1 MCGIAGKLQLDGTAV
16 AEGLIGRMTGVIAH
30 RGPDDEGVWID
41 GQVGLGNRR
50 LAVIDL
56 SPCGHQPMSNEDGS
70 LWIAFNGEIYNF
82 QELRTEL
89 EGRGHQFR
97 SRSDTETILHLFE
110 EYGTGAFSRLRGMF
124 ALAIWDR
131 RTRVLTLARDRAGKK
146 PLFYHH
152 SRQAFVF
159 GSEPKTILQ
168 DPDVEARPDLEAIH
182 HYLTYGYVPA
192 PWSAFAGMRKL
203 PPGHWMTVS
212 AEGVRVE
219 RYWSLH
225 YSPKSS
231 DSQTEALERLDAVL
245 LEATRL
251 RMIADVP
258 LGVLLSGGLDSS
270 AIVAYMRRLTSG
282 RIRTFSIGFDRPEY
296 DELAY
301 ARQVAEHFET
311 DHQALVVRPDAAALI
326 PKLAWHYNEPF
337 ADSSAV
343 PSFAV
348 CELARRH
355 VTVALNGDG
364 GDESFAGYDRY
375 LAAGYAARVAGLPRA
390 VRAAGARAS
399 RYLPIGSPKSASYR
413 LGRMLQA
420 LQQDPLEQYG
430 RWIAIFRPTE
440 QEALYSRD
448 LRQQLHRHAPFALLG
463 EAVAASDAPTFVERL
478 IAADVATYL
487 PGDLLVKMDIASMA
501 NSLEV
506 RSPFLDHEV
515 MEYAARLPLDRK
527 LRGRTQKAILKKL
540 VAPQLPPGIA
550 SRRKMGFGVPI
561 DSWFRHELK
570 EMTYDVLLDS
580 RASSRGLFEP
590 GAVRRLIDEHTQGR
604 AHHHHRLW
612 ALLMLETWFRLFID
626 RRCPASA
633 AEATTASTAALV
645 SA

>member
-1 MCGIAGKLQLDGTAV
+1 MCGIAGKLQLDNTPVTEAV
-16 AEGLIGRMTGVIAH
+16 IGLMTGIIAH

-82 QELRTEL
+82 QDLRAEL
-89 EGRGHQFR
+89 ESRGHRFR

-131 RTRVLTLARDRAGKK
+131 NTRVLTLARDRAGKK

-152 SRQAFVF
+152 SPRAFVF
-159 GSEPKTILQ
+159 GSEPKSILQ
-168 DPDVEARPDLEAIH
+168 DPAVDARPDLEAID

-212 AEGVRVE
+212 AAGVRVE

-225 YSPKSS
+225 YSPKS
-231 DSQTEALERLDAVL
+231 TEPEAQAAERLDGLL

-301 ARQVAEHFET
+301 ASQVAVHFATEHET
-311 DHQALVVRPDAAALI
+311 LIVRPDAAALV

-337 ADSSAV
+337 ADSSAI

-375 LAAGYAARVAGLPRA
+375 RAAGYAARMARLPST

-399 RYLPIGSPKSASYR
+399 RYLPLGAPKSATYR

-430 RWIAIFRPTE
+430 SWIAIFRPSE

-448 LRQQLHRHAPFALLG
+448 FRQQLPHRPPFALLR
-463 EAVAASDAPTFVERL
+463 EAVAAADAPTAVERL

-515 MEYAARLPLDRK
+515 MEFAARLPLDRK
-527 LRGRTQKAILKKL
+527 LRGRTQKAILKQL
-540 VAPQLPPGIA
+540 VAPQLPSGIA

-570 EMTYDVLLDS
+570 EMTYDVLLDR
-580 RASSRGLFEP
+580 RASERGLFEA
-590 GAVRRLIDEHTQGR
+590 GAVRRLIDDHAQGR

-626 RRCPASA
+626 RRCPATA
-633 AEATTASTAALV
+633 ADAAAATTLSLV